1 MQVKPGGRY
10 IDGTLGGG
18 GHAAGIL
25 ERSSPAGRLL
35 GIDAD
40 PTAIAISIE
49 RLAEYGPRVTLVN
62 ANFAQLA
69 EIAAQYGF
77 CPADGILLDLGLSSL
92 QLASGERGFSFQ
104 VEGPLD
110 MRFNPHQGNP
120 ASELVNELSTPELA
134 DILYRYGEERQARRI
149 ARAIVAARPIHT
161 TRQLAE
167 VVARAV
173 GRRGKIHPAT
183 RTFQALR
190 IAVND
195 ELSALSQALPQ
206 AVEFLAP
213 QGRLAVISYHSLED
227 RLVKQFYRRESQD
240 CICPPEVPVCRCH
253 HRATLEIVTKKP
265 ITPSELELK
274 ANPRCRSAKLRI
286 AARLASGQVVGQA
299 ANLSYDKTKQETFN
313 DYQPLKF
320 ALPAPQREFG

>member
-1 MQVKPGGRY
+1 M
-10 IDGTLGGG
+10 
-18 GHAAGIL
+18 GIL
-25 ERSSPAGRLL
+25 EKLSSAGRLL

-40 PTAIAISIE
+40 PRAIAISAE

-62 ANFAQLA
+62 ANFTRLA
-69 EIAAQYGF
+69 EIASQCGF

-104 VEGPLD
+104 LEGPLD
-110 MRFNPHQGNP
+110 MRFNPHQGKP
-120 ASELVNELSTPELA
+120 ASELVNGLSTPELA
-134 DILYRYGEERQARRI
+134 DILHRYGEERRAQRI
-149 ARAIVAARPIHT
+149 AQAIVAARPIHT

-173 GRRGKIHPAT
+173 GRRGRIHPAT

-206 AVEFLAP
+206 AVEILAP
-213 QGRLAVISYHSLED
+213 QGRLIVISYHSLED
-227 RLVKQFYRRESQD
+227 RLVKQFYRQESQD
-240 CICPPEVPVCRCH
+240 CICPPEVPVCRCD

-265 ITPSELELK
+265 ITPSEPELK
-274 ANPRCRSAKLRI
+274 ANPRCRSARLRI
-286 AARLASGQVVGQA
+286 AARLASG
-299 ANLSYDKTKQETFN
+299 
-313 DYQPLKF
+313 
-320 ALPAPQREFG
+320 

>member
-1 MQVKPGGRY
+1 MGRPGEPTHIPVLYQEVLRGLQIKPSGRY

-18 GHAAGIL
+18 GHAVGIL
-25 ERSSPAGRLL
+25 EKSSPAGRLL

-40 PTAIAISIE
+40 STAIAISAE

-69 EIAAQYGF
+69 EITSQYGF
-77 CPADGILLDLGLSSL
+77 RPADGILLDLGLSSL
-92 QLASGERGFSFQ
+92 QLAGGERGFSFQ
-104 VEGPLD
+104 IDGPLD
-110 MRFNPHQGNP
+110 MRFNPYQGEP
-120 ASELVNELSTPELA
+120 ASELVNGLSTPELA
-134 DILYRYGEERQARRI
+134 DILHRYGEERRARRI
-149 ARAIVAARPIHT
+149 AKAIVAARPIHT
-161 TRQLAE
+161 TCQLAE
-167 VVARAV
+167 VVTRAV

-206 AVEFLAP
+206 AVELLAP
-213 QGRLAVISYHSLED
+213 QGRLVVISYHSLED

-240 CICPPEVPVCRCH
+240 CICPPKVPVCRCGH
-253 HRATLEIVTKKP
+253 QATLEIVTKKP
-265 ITPSELELK
+265 VTPSELELG

-286 AARLASGQVVGQA
+286 AARLAF
-299 ANLSYDKTKQETFN
+299 D
-313 DYQPLKF
+313 
-320 ALPAPQREFG
+320 

>member
-1 MQVKPGGRY
+1 MGRPGEPTHIPVLYQEVLIGLQIKPGGRY

-18 GHAAGIL
+18 NHAAGIL
-25 ERSSPAGRLL
+25 EKSSPAGQLL

-40 PTAIAISIE
+40 PVAIAIAAE

-69 EIAAQYGF
+69 EIASQYGF

-104 VEGPLD
+104 LEGPLD
-110 MRFNPHQGNP
+110 MRFNPQQGKP
-120 ASELVNELSTPELA
+120 ASELVNRLSIPELA
-134 DILYRYGEERQARRI
+134 DILHRYGEERRAWRI
-149 ARAIVAARPIHT
+149 AQAIGAARPIHT

-167 VVARAV
+167 VVAEAA

-183 RTFQALR
+183 KTFQALR

-206 AVEFLAP
+206 AVELLALG
-213 QGRLAVISYHSLED
+213 GRLVVISYHSLED
-227 RLVKQFYRRESQD
+227 RLIKQFYRQETQD
-240 CICPPEVPVCRCH
+240 CICPPEILVCRCD

-265 ITPSELELK
+265 ITPSEQELK

-286 AARLASGQVVGQA
+286 ATRLAPG
-299 ANLSYDKTKQETFN
+299 
-313 DYQPLKF
+313 
-320 ALPAPQREFG
+320 

>member
-1 MQVKPGGRY
+1 MGRPGEPTHIPVLYQEVLKGLRIKPGGRY

-25 ERSSPAGRLL
+25 EKSSPAGQLL

-40 PTAIAISIE
+40 SRAVAISAE
-49 RLAEYGPRVTLVN
+49 RLAEYGLRVTLVN
-62 ANFAQLA
+62 ANFTRLA
-69 EIAAQYGF
+69 EIASQYRF
-77 CPADGILLDLGLSSL
+77 RPADGILLDLGLSSL

-104 VEGPLD
+104 LEGPLD
-110 MRFNPHQGNP
+110 MRFNPHQGEP
-120 ASELVNELSTPELA
+120 ASELVNGLPTPELA
-134 DILYRYGEERQARRI
+134 DILHRYGEERRARRI
-149 ARAIVAARPIHT
+149 AQAIVAARPIHT

-190 IAVND
+190 IAVNE

-206 AVEFLAP
+206 AVELLAP
-213 QGRLAVISYHSLED
+213 QGRLVVISYHSLED
-227 RLVKQFYRRESQD
+227 RLVKRFYRQESQG
-240 CICPPEVPVCRCH
+240 CICPPQVLVCCCD
-253 HRATLEIVTKKP
+253 HRATLEILTKKP
-265 ITPSELELK
+265 ITPSELELE

-286 AARLASGQVVGQA
+286 AARLALG
-299 ANLSYDKTKQETFN
+299 
-313 DYQPLKF
+313 
-320 ALPAPQREFG
+320 

>member
-1 MQVKPGGRY
+1 MARPVEPTHIPVLYQEVLKGLQIKPGGRY

-25 ERSSPAGRLL
+25 EKSSPDGRLL

-40 PTAIAISIE
+40 PMAIAISAE

-62 ANFAQLA
+62 ANFNRLA
-69 EIAAQYGF
+69 EVASQYGF

-104 VEGPLD
+104 LEGPLD
-110 MRFNPHQGNP
+110 MRFNPHWGKS
-120 ASELVNELSTPELA
+120 ASELVNGLSIPELA
-134 DILYRYGEERQARRI
+134 DILHRYGEERRALRI
-149 ARAIVAARPIHT
+149 AQAIVAARPIHT
-161 TRQLAE
+161 TLQLAD

-173 GRRGKIHPAT
+173 GRRGRIHPAT

-206 AVEFLAP
+206 AVELLAS
-213 QGRLAVISYHSLED
+213 QGRLVVISYHSLED
-227 RLVKQFYRRESQD
+227 RLVKQFYRQESQD

-253 HRATLEIVTKKP
+253 HRATLEIVTKKT

-274 ANPRCRSAKLRI
+274 ANPRCRSARLRI
-286 AARLASGQVVGQA
+286 AARLASG
-299 ANLSYDKTKQETFN
+299 
-313 DYQPLKF
+313 
-320 ALPAPQREFG
+320 

>member
-1 MQVKPGGRY
+1 MGRPDEPTHIPVLYQEVLRGLQIKPGGRY

-25 ERSSPAGRLL
+25 EKSSPAGQLL

-40 PTAIAISIE
+40 PTAIAISAE

-62 ANFAQLA
+62 ANFARLA
-69 EIAAQYGF
+69 EITSQYGF
-77 CPADGILLDLGLSSL
+77 RPADGILLDLGLSSL
-92 QLASGERGFSFQ
+92 QLAGGERGFSFQ
-104 VEGPLD
+104 IDGPLD
-110 MRFNPHQGNP
+110 MRFNPHQGEP
-120 ASELVNELSTPELA
+120 ASELVNRLSTPDLA
-134 DILYRYGEERQARRI
+134 DILHRYGEERRARRI

-206 AVEFLAP
+206 AVELLAP
-213 QGRLAVISYHSLED
+213 QGRLVVISYHSLED

-240 CICPPEVPVCRCH
+240 CICPPEVPVCRCG

-265 ITPSELELK
+265 VTPSELELE

-286 AARLASGQVVGQA
+286 AARLA
-299 ANLSYDKTKQETFN
+299 
-313 DYQPLKF
+313 
-320 ALPAPQREFG
+320 FG

>member
-1 MQVKPGGRY
+1 MGRPDEPTHIPVLYQEVLRGLQIKPGGRY

-25 ERSSPAGRLL
+25 EKSSSDGRLL

-40 PTAIAISIE
+40 PRAIAISAE

-62 ANFAQLA
+62 ANFARLA
-69 EIAAQYGF
+69 EITSQYGF

-92 QLASGERGFSFQ
+92 QLAGGERGFSFQ
-104 VEGPLD
+104 IDGPLD
-110 MRFNPHQGNP
+110 MRFNPHQGEP
-120 ASELVNELSTPELA
+120 ASELVNGLSTSDLA
-134 DILYRYGEERQARRI
+134 DILHRYGEERRARRI
-149 ARAIVAARPIHT
+149 AQAIVAARPIHT

-206 AVEFLAP
+206 AVELLAP
-213 QGRLAVISYHSLED
+213 QGRLVVISYHSLED

-240 CICPPEVPVCRCH
+240 CICPPIVLVCRCG

-265 ITPSELELK
+265 VTPSELELE
-274 ANPRCRSAKLRI
+274 ANPRCRSARLRI
-286 AARLASGQVVGQA
+286 AARLA
-299 ANLSYDKTKQETFN
+299 
-313 DYQPLKF
+313 
-320 ALPAPQREFG
+320 FG

>member
-1 MQVKPGGRY
+1 MGSPGEPTHIPVLYQEALRGLQIQPGGHY

-25 ERSSPAGRLL
+25 EESSPDGRLL

-40 PTAIAISIE
+40 PTAIVICAE

-62 ANFAQLA
+62 TNFARLA
-69 EIAAQYGF
+69 EIASQYGF
-77 CPADGILLDLGLSSL
+77 WPADGILLDLGLSSL
-92 QLASGERGFSFQ
+92 QLANGERGFSFQ
-104 VEGPLD
+104 LEGPLD
-110 MRFNPHQGNP
+110 MRFNPHQGKP
-120 ASELVNELSTPELA
+120 ASELVNRLSITELA
-134 DILYRYGEERQARRI
+134 DILHRYGEERRPQRI
-149 ARAIVAARPIHT
+149 AQAIVAARPIHT

-206 AVEFLAP
+206 AVELLAP
-213 QGRLAVISYHSLED
+213 QGRLVVISYHSLED
-227 RLVKQFYRRESQD
+227 RLVKRFYRQESKD
-240 CICPPEVPVCRCH
+240 CICPPKVPVCRCD

-265 ITPSELELK
+265 VTPSGLELG
-274 ANPRCRSAKLRI
+274 ANPRCRSARLRV
-286 AARLASGQVVGQA
+286 AARLAPG
-299 ANLSYDKTKQETFN
+299 
-313 DYQPLKF
+313 
-320 ALPAPQREFG
+320 

>member
-1 MQVKPGGRY
+1 MGRPGEPTHIPVLYQEVLRGLQTKPGGRY

-25 ERSSPAGRLL
+25 EKSSPAGRLL

-40 PTAIAISIE
+40 PTAIAISAK

-62 ANFAQLA
+62 ANFARLA
-69 EIAAQYGF
+69 EIVSQYRF

-92 QLASGERGFSFQ
+92 QLAGGERGFSFQ
-104 VEGPLD
+104 LEGPLD
-110 MRFNPHQGNP
+110 MRFNPHQGKP
-120 ASELVNELSTPELA
+120 ASELVNGLPIAELA
-134 DILYRYGEERQARRI
+134 DILHRYGEERQAQRI
-149 ARAIVAARPIHT
+149 AQAIVTARPLQT
-161 TRQLAE
+161 THQLAE

-173 GRRGKIHPAT
+173 GRRGRIHPAT

-195 ELSALSQALPQ
+195 ELSALSQVLPQ
-206 AVEFLAP
+206 AVELLTP

-227 RLVKQFYRRESQD
+227 RLVKRFYRQESQD
-240 CICPPEVPVCRCH
+240 CICPPEVPVCRCD
-253 HRATLEIVTKKP
+253 HRATLGIVTKRP
-265 ITPSELELK
+265 ITPSEPELE

-286 AARLASGQVVGQA
+286 AARLPPG
-299 ANLSYDKTKQETFN
+299 
-313 DYQPLKF
+313 
-320 ALPAPQREFG
+320 